1 MLANWRKKNRVMMV
15 ASILIIAMLG
25 LVGCGGGAGN
35 AGNNAGNDSNPAGGT
50 DQKTVTWRL
59 QSIYSPNTMQDVMGI
74 MIKEE
79 LEKATNGRLKI
90 EIYPPG
96 GLAPVNDT
104 VTMLS
109 QGAYDMAVTFGNTF
123 AGVIPEGDL
132 EAGLPFAWQ
141 SADEVYDA
149 MENRGLGDLI
159 QEAYDELGINWYWM
173 AHEPNYNALTTFPV
187 KSVNDFKG
195 KKIRAL
201 GVWGTY
207 YDKLGA
213 ATVALPGPEVYQA
226 LQLGTIDG
234 AHYGWSSLEDNK
246 LDEVVDYN
254 VKPTAA
260 FISMAILIN
269 QKSLDELPADL
280 RAIVETAT
288 KSATMGPISN
298 WHVVATKNAVR
309 TSEQRGTITPQML
322 SDEDV
327 KVMRKA
333 AFEVWDELAKKS
345 DRMAKGIEILKQQ
358 SKDYGRSLE

>member
-1 MLANWRKKNRVMMV
+1 MLAKLRKRNRVLIGTV
-15 ASILIIAMLG
+15 ILLVAMLS
-25 LVGCGGGAGN
+25 LVGCGGDAGN
-35 AGNNAGNDSNPAGGT
+35 AGNAGGDSSSAST
-50 DQKTVTWRL
+50 QKTVTWRL
-59 QSIYSPNTMQDVMGI
+59 QSIYSPNTMQDQMGI

-201 GVWGTY
+201 GVWGKY

-213 ATVALPGPEVYQA
+213 STVALPGPEVYQA

-269 QKSLDELPADL
+269 QKSLNALPDDL
-280 RAIVETAT
+280 RVIVESVT
-288 KSATMGPISN
+288 KTATMGPISN
-298 WHVVATKNAVR
+298 WHVVSTKNAVR
-309 TSEQRGTITPQML
+309 TSEQKGTITPQML
-322 SDEDV
+322 SDADV
-327 KVMRKA
+327 EVMRKA
-333 AFEVWDELAKKS
+333 AIQVWDELAAKS
-345 DRMAKGIEILKQQ
+345 DRMAKGIEIIKQQ
-358 SKDYGRSLE
+358 NRDYGRSVDF

>member
-1 MLANWRKKNRVMMV
+1 MLAKLRKRNRMLLGTV
-15 ASILIIAMLG
+15 ILLVAMLS
-25 LVGCGGGAGN
+25 LVGCGGNAGN
-35 AGNNAGNDSNPAGGT
+35 ADNDSST
-50 DQKTVTWRL
+50 SSSQKTITWRV
-59 QSIYSPNTMQDVMGI
+59 QTIYSPNTMQDQMGI
-74 MIKEE
+74 MLKEE
-79 LEKATNGRLKI
+79 LDKATNGRLKL

-96 GLAPVNDT
+96 GLAPVGDT

-109 QGAYDMAVTFGNTF
+109 QGSYDMAISFGNTF

-141 SADEVYDA
+141 SADEIYDA

-187 KSVNDFKG
+187 NSINDLKG

-201 GVWGTY
+201 GVWGKY

-213 ATVALPGPEVYQA
+213 STVALPGPEVYQA

-254 VKPTAA
+254 VKPTAG
-260 FISMAILIN
+260 FISMAFLVN
-269 QKSLDELPADL
+269 QNSLNALPEDL
-280 RAIVETAT
+280 RATVDQTIRTA
-288 KSATMGPISN
+288 AMGPISN
-298 WHVVATKNAVR
+298 WHVVATKNGVR
-309 TSEQRGTITPQML
+309 NSEQKGTVTPQIL
-322 SDEDV
+322 SDADV
-327 KVMRKA
+327 EVCRKA
-333 AFEVWDELAKKS
+333 AIQVWDELAKKS

-358 SKDYGRSLE
+358 SKDYGRSVDF

>member
-1 MLANWRKKNRVMMV
+1 MLAKLRKKNRTMIGAVV
-15 ASILIIAMLG
+15 LLIAMFG
-25 LVGCGGGAGN
+25 LVGCGGGGGN
-35 AGNNAGNDSNPAGGT
+35 ASTPGNDSSSNPSSN
-50 DQKTVTWRL
+50 QPTVTWRL
-59 QSIYSPNTMQDVMGI
+59 QSIYSPNTMQDQMGI

-201 GVWGTY
+201 GVWGKY

-226 LQLGTIDG
+226 LQLGTING

-269 QKSLDELPADL
+269 QDSLNALPDDL
-280 RAIVETAT
+280 KAIVESTT
-288 KSATMGPISN
+288 KTATMGPISN

-309 TSEQRGTITPQML
+309 TSEQKGTVTPQML
-322 SDEDV
+322 SDADV
-327 KVMRKA
+327 EIMRKA
-333 AFEVWDELAKKS
+333 AMEVWDELAAKS
-345 DRMAKGIEILKQQ
+345 DRMAKGIEILKKQ
-358 SKDYGRSLE
+358 SRDYGRSVDF